1 MFKVKLQTGQTILAY
16 TSGKMRKFY
25 IRILIGDRAPGRA
38 LPLRPDAW
46 ADYLPLQVTPT
57 LPSPRGEENN
67 ANDGLLYALILLSL
81 AAALWGAYKV
91 LGTPSRLAPR
101 DYDVVLEDIK
111 TSVER
116 AAARLRR
123 ALDAGAGSSSLEA
136 EATAARK
143 IFQDRL
149 LPDAPLAAPGVDRTW
164 RPMHGPRSAAPAKQ
178 YDWASRMLGSES
190 VRNPSCWRQPGA

>member
-1 MFKVKLQTGQTILAY
+1 MV
-16 TSGKMRKFY
+16 
-25 IRILIGDRAPGRA
+25 
-38 LPLRPDAW
+38 W
-46 ADYLPLQVTPT
+46 
-57 LPSPRGEENN
+57 
-67 ANDGLLYALILLSL
+67 LYALILLLL

-111 TSVER
+111 SSVER

-143 IFQDRL
+143 IFQTGYYQTLRL
-149 LPDAPLAAPGVDRTW
+149 RPTSGPDLAADAR
-164 RPMHGPRSAAPAKQ
+164 AAIGRACEA

-190 VRNPSCWRQPGA
+190 VRNPLVLAAARRLMDAGDAALTKVERELPALPDAPRGNTAP